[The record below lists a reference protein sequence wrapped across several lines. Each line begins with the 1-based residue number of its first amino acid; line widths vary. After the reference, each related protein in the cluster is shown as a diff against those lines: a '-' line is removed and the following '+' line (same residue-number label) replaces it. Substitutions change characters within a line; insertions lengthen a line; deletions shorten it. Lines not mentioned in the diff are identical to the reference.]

1 MGQKVNPIGFRLGVI
16 RGWDSNW
23 YDGKVVR
30 GSKLVEDEEI
40 RRYLDARLKR
50 AGLSRTVI
58 ERTPK
63 RVILTLHTSR
73 PGVIIG
79 RGGTE
84 VEKLR
89 EELKQLTSKDI
100 QININEIK
108 RPELD
113 ASLVAQN
120 IAQQLEGRVSYRRA
134 MKQALGAAMRMGA
147 QGIRIRLAGRLGG
160 SEMGRVE
167 QYLEGRVPLHTMRAD
182 IDYAQA
188 TAKTHS
194 GHRRRESLDL
204 PRRGD
209 RQARPQPE
217 RDRAA
222 PAGCRPERPRASPS
236 RRPRWRWNGTDRG
249 GGGGRRPPIALSPSL
264 LDRPNCHVDAEADQV
279 PQDAEGPRQGASPS
293 AAPAS
298 RLATTGSRRSTPAG
312 SRPAR
317 SRPLVSP

>member
-1 MGQKVNPIGFRLGVI
+1 MGQKTNPIGFRLGVI

-23 YDGKVVR
+23 YTDGSFADKI
-30 GSKLVEDEEI
+30 VEDEEI

-89 EELKQLTSKDI
+89 AELQKITDKDI

-108 RPELD
+108 RPEID
-113 ASLVAQN
+113 ATLVAQN

-134 MKQALGAAMRMGA
+134 MKLALSSAMRSGA

-160 SEMGRVE
+160 AEMGRVE

-182 IDYAQA
+182 IDYAEA
-188 TAKTHS
+188 TAFTVQGTS
-194 GHRRRESLDL
+194 GVKVWIFHGEVIGKPDLSPNAASQRQQSAAPQLPERRRREGGEG
-204 PRRGD
+204 GD
-209 RQARPQPE
+209 RGRGG
-217 RDRAA
+217 RDGGGRDGGRDSGG
-222 PAGCRPERPRASPS
+222 AGGAGGGP
-236 RRPRWRWNGTDRG
+236 NRG
-249 GGGGRRPPIALSPSL
+249 RGGGSGGAGGRGGAGGGGRR
-264 LDRPNCHVDAEADQV
+264 
-279 PQDAEGPRQGASPS
+279 
-293 AAPAS
+293 
-298 RLATTGSRRSTPAG
+298 
-312 SRPAR
+312 
-317 SRPLVSP
+317 